1 MAHAVNILNN
11 SEAAAML
18 GVTPATLR
26 YWRCV
31 GRGPKFVKLG
41 AAKQAGVAYLES
53 DVLEW
58 RNARTFG
65 STSAASVSHPGNA

>member
-1 MAHAVNILNN
+1 MIDAVKILNN
-11 SEAAAML
+11 TEAAAMI
-18 GVTPATLR
+18 GITPATLR
-26 YWRCV
+26 FWRCM

-53 DVLEW
+53 DILEW

-65 STSAASVSHPGNA
+65 STSAANVSHPGNT